1 MSEVDETLSSQN
13 DDQEQ
18 SNATEHLDLIGVR
31 FIQVGKIYHFISNL
45 KDELI
50 PGDAVVVDTSRGMQI
65 GTIAYIKKNG
75 ADPKDENLKL
85 IVRRCTPQDLIIRQG
100 WADKEADVVEICQE
114 KVKEQNLSGVKIVG
128 AEYSFDGKHLTI
140 LFSNETEEKQ
150 DLKGLRKVL
159 QRKYSPA
166 DIDFKQIGPRDV
178 AKNLKGMGACGMET
192 RCCTGFLTEFC
203 SISIKMAKDQGISLT
218 PSEIT
223 GMCGRLRCCLMYE
236 HETYTEAR
244 KNLPK
249 RNKRV
254 LTPIGEGKVVDV
266 VPLREVVIV
275 EIPDVGKREFPSDKI
290 KLVDENQS

>member
-1 MSEVDETLSSQN
+1 MSEVDKTVSSN
-13 DDQEQ
+13 DNLEQ
-18 SNATEHLDLIGVR
+18 PKTTVPLDLIGVR
-31 FIQVGKIYHFISNL
+31 FVRVGKVYHFVSNM

-65 GTIAYIKKNG
+65 GTVVYIKKNS
-75 ADPKDENLKL
+75 ADPKEENLKP
-85 IVRRCTPQDLIIRQG
+85 IVRRSTPQDLIIRQS
-100 WADKEADVVEICQE
+100 WADKEAEVIETCQA

-166 DIDFKQIGPRDV
+166 EIEFKQIGPRDV
-178 AKNLKGMGACGMET
+178 AKNLKGMGACGKET

-236 HETYTEAR
+236 HETYIEAR

-254 LTPIGEGKVVDV
+254 VTPVGEGKVVDV
-266 VPLREVVIV
+266 VPLRDMVIV

-290 KLVDENQS
+290 KLVDENQT

>member
-1 MSEVDETLSSQN
+1 MSEVDKTESSN
-13 DDQEQ
+13 DNLQQ
-18 SNATEHLDLIGVR
+18 SNTTNPIDLIGVR
-31 FIQVGKIYHFISNL
+31 FARVGKIYHFISNL
-45 KDELI
+45 KEELI

-65 GTIAYIKKNG
+65 GTVVYIKKNS
-75 ADPKDENLKL
+75 ADQKEENLKP
-85 IVRRCTPQDLIIRQG
+85 IVRRSTPQDLIIRQS
-100 WADKEADVVEICQE
+100 WADKEADVIETCQT

-128 AEYSFDGKHLTI
+128 AEYSFDGKHLTV

-166 DIDFKQIGPRDV
+166 EIEFKQIGPRDV
-178 AKNLKGMGACGMET
+178 AKNLKGMGACGKET

-236 HETYTEAR
+236 HETYIEAR

-254 LTPIGEGKVVDV
+254 VTPVGEGKVVDV
-266 VPLREVVIV
+266 VPLRDMVIV
-275 EIPDVGKREFPSDKI
+275 DIPDVGKREFPSDKI
-290 KLVDENQS
+290 KLVDENQT

>member
-1 MSEVDETLSSQN
+1 MSEVDETLSSN
-13 DDQEQ
+13 DNQKQPDVT
-18 SNATEHLDLIGVR
+18 APPDLIGVR
-31 FIQVGKIYHFISNL
+31 FVPVGKIYHFVSNL

-65 GTIAYIKKNG
+65 GTVVYIKKNS
-75 ADPKDENLKL
+75 ADPKDENIKP
-85 IVRRCTPQDLIIRQG
+85 IVRRSTPQDLIIRQG
-100 WADKEADVVEICQE
+100 WADKESEVVETCRQ
-114 KVKEQNLSGVKIVG
+114 KVKEQNLSGVKIVS

-166 DIDFKQIGPRDV
+166 EIDFKQIGPRDV
-178 AKNLKGMGACGMET
+178 AKNLKGMGACGRET
-192 RCCTGFLTEFC
+192 RCCTGFLTEFS

-254 LTPIGEGKVVDV
+254 ITPIGEGKVVDV

-275 EIPDVGKREFPSDKI
+275 EIPDVGKREFTSDKI

>member
-1 MSEVDETLSSQN
+1 MSEVDKTESSN
-13 DDQEQ
+13 DNQQQ
-18 SNATEHLDLIGVR
+18 SNTTNPIDLIGVR
-31 FIQVGKIYHFISNL
+31 FARVGKIYHFISNL
-45 KDELI
+45 KEELI

-65 GTIAYIKKNG
+65 GTVVYIKKNS
-75 ADPKDENLKL
+75 ADQKEENLKP
-85 IVRRCTPQDLIIRQG
+85 IVRRSTPQDLIIRQS
-100 WADKEADVVEICQE
+100 WADKEADVIETCQT

-128 AEYSFDGKHLTI
+128 AEYSFDGKHLTV

-166 DIDFKQIGPRDV
+166 EIEFKQIGPRDV
-178 AKNLKGMGACGMET
+178 AKNLKGMGACGKET

-236 HETYTEAR
+236 HETYIEAR

-254 LTPIGEGKVVDV
+254 VTPVGEGKVVDV
-266 VPLREVVIV
+266 APLRDMVIV

-290 KLVDENQS
+290 KLVDENQT

>member
-1 MSEVDETLSSQN
+1 MLEVDKTESSN
-13 DDQEQ
+13 DNQQQ
-18 SNATEHLDLIGVR
+18 SNTTNPIDLIGVR
-31 FIQVGKIYHFISNL
+31 FARVGKIYHFISNL
-45 KDELI
+45 KEELI

-65 GTIAYIKKNG
+65 GTVVYIKKNS
-75 ADPKDENLKL
+75 ADQKEENLKP
-85 IVRRCTPQDLIIRQG
+85 IVRRSTPQDLIIRQS
-100 WADKEADVVEICQE
+100 WADKEADVIETCQT

-128 AEYSFDGKHLTI
+128 AEYSFDGKHLTV

-166 DIDFKQIGPRDV
+166 EIEFKQIGPRDV
-178 AKNLKGMGACGMET
+178 AKNLKGMGACGKET

-236 HETYTEAR
+236 HETYIEAR

-254 LTPIGEGKVVDV
+254 VTPVGEGKVVDV
-266 VPLREVVIV
+266 APLRDMVIV

-290 KLVDENQS
+290 KLVDENQT